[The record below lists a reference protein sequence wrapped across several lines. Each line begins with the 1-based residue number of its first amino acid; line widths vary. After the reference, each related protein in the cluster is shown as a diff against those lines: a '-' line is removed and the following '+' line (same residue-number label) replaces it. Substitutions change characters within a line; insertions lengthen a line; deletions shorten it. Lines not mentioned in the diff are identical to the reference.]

1 MYLENPADV
10 EANWKVIEI
19 GMGHKPG
26 SDADEPFHS
35 EWPTGNK
42 AVRKASSPF
51 TVAPSEGFLKGRGL
65 GLPHR
70 CSVNI

>member
-1 MYLENPADV
+1 
-10 EANWKVIEI
+10 
-19 GMGHKPG
+19 MGHKPG

-70 CSVNI
+70 CSVDI